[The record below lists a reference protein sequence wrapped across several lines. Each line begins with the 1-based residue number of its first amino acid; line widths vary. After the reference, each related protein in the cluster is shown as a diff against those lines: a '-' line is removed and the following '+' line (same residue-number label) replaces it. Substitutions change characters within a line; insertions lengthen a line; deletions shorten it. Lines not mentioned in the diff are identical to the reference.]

1 MQVVDGDARSAARSI
16 GPEKLDVFLSLW
28 EIPGD
33 VRASLTARKI
43 MWIDLAKKEQSRT
56 SNDLGEEVLNFF
68 KRYGVRTLRY
78 PQTQTQA
85 PLAQPCQVDS

>member
-1 MQVVDGDARSAARSI
+1 
-16 GPEKLDVFLSLW
+16 
-28 EIPGD
+28 
-33 VRASLTARKI
+33 

-78 PQTQTQA
+78 PQTQTHA